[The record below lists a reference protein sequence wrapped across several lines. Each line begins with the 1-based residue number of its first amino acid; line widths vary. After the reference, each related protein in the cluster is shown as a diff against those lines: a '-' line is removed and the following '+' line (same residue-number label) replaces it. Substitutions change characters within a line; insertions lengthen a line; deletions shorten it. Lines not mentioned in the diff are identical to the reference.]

1 MQGNPVENGIRDA
14 CSIYKQLQRLKY
26 MVCSAIQVAKH
37 GEIAHLK
44 TTEAEGRTAPV
55 WTDRWVL
62 MKMKHTLSN

>member
-1 MQGNPVENGIRDA
+1 
-14 CSIYKQLQRLKY
+14 

-62 MKMKHTLSN
+62 MKMKHTLSNWHDTQTDPMLL